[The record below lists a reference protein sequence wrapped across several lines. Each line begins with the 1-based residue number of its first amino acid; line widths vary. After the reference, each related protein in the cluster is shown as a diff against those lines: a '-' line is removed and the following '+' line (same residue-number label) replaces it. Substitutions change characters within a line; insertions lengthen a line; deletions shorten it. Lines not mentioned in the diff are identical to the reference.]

1 VNDPIFARH
10 LVVFRGLL
18 HHCPDGF
25 QKPQPLTL
33 RSLLKDGEHVSIA
46 QSRIMF
52 AGVILLLV
60 SRMSSAQSQ
69 SQAQLSPSDLIRAVI
84 HSELKTSDVTEI
96 RWKYLVNKDVDGKQE
111 TREVVETKSG
121 SLDRLIAIAGRPLS
135 DAQQRDETE
144 RILRLSH
151 NPEEQHKLEQTRRKD
166 AEQCNAFLQMV
177 PDAFL
182 FEYAGESG
190 DLTKLTFKPNPAFR
204 PPSREGKV
212 LHEMAGEIWV
222 DAKQQRLVSIN
233 GQLMNEVKC
242 AGGLWV
248 RHEEGG
254 QFSVKRAEVAPAHW
268 EVTEMA
274 VNMRGK
280 ALLFKTISVQQ
291 KELHQNFERVRD
303 DLTMSDA
310 AALLL
315 KQALIAANH

>member
-1 VNDPIFARH
+1 MSGDRVTI
-10 LVVFRGLL
+10 
-18 HHCPDGF
+18 
-25 QKPQPLTL
+25 T
-33 RSLLKDGEHVSIA
+33 
-46 QSRIMF
+46 QSRMMP
-52 AGVILLLV
+52 ASVILLLV
-60 SRMSSAQSQ
+60 SSLGSAQSQ
-69 SQAQLSPSDLIRAVI
+69 SAAQPSPSELVKAVI
-84 HSELKTSDVTEI
+84 SRELNASDITET
-96 RWKYLVNKDVDGKQE
+96 RWKYLLVKEVDSKQE

-135 DAQQRDETE
+135 AGQQRDETD
-144 RILRLSH
+144 RILKLSH
-151 NPEEQHKLEQTRRKD
+151 HPEEQRKLEQTRRKD
-166 AEQCNAFLQMV
+166 AEQCKGFLQMV

-190 DLTKLTFKPNPAFR
+190 GLIKLTFKPNPGFR

-233 GQLMNEVKC
+233 GQLMNEVKF
-242 AGGLWV
+242 AGGWLG
-248 RHEEGG
+248 HLEKGG
-254 QFSVKRAEVAPAHW
+254 QFAVKRAEIAPGHW

-291 KELHQNFERVRD
+291 KELHSNFEHVPD
-303 DLTMSDA
+303 DLSMSDA

-315 KQALIAANH
+315 DQALIATKR

>member
-1 VNDPIFARH
+1 VTI
-10 LVVFRGLL
+10 
-18 HHCPDGF
+18 
-25 QKPQPLTL
+25 T
-33 RSLLKDGEHVSIA
+33 

-52 AGVILLLV
+52 VGVIVLLV
-60 SRMSSAQSQ
+60 SRIASAQSQ
-69 SQAQLSPSDLIRAVI
+69 SNAQLSPADLVKAVI
-84 HSELKTSDVTEI
+84 RTELNTSDVTEI
-96 RWKYLVNKDVDGKQE
+96 RWKYLLVKEADGKEE

-135 DAQQRDETE
+135 TVQQRDETE

-151 NPEEQHKLEQTRRKD
+151 DPEEQHKLEQTRRKD

-190 DLTKLTFKPNPAFR
+190 GLVKLTFKPNPGFR
-204 PPSREGKV
+204 PPSREGRV

-222 DAKQQRLVSIN
+222 DAKQQRLVSIS
-233 GQLMNEVKC
+233 GQLVNEVKF
-242 AGGLWV
+242 AGGLLG
-248 RHEEGG
+248 HLEKGG
-254 QFSVKRAEVAPAHW
+254 QFTVKRTEVAPAHW

-291 KELHQNFERVRD
+291 KELHQNFERVPD
-303 DLTMSDA
+303 NLTMADA

-315 KQALIAANH
+315 KQALIAAKY